1 MNVPVRRLRARA
13 RPPSRPDVAILTKH
27 QAFIRALACIACGKP
42 APSEC
47 AHIGMHDAMG
57 LRPKDRYLVPL
68 CGPATVW
75 QDSLPQPQA
84 LPRRDSLLGNARHRP
99 ARDLASRLWRVSGDV
114 PAGVGIMTR
123 TRQAIAAA
131 DAAEEVSSQRRA
143 EPARWRLAARL
154 RPRATAQGRAD
165 SEPGCLCEQG

>member
-13 RPPSRPDVAILTKH
+13 RSPSRPDVAILTKH

-47 AHIGMHDAMG
+47 ADIGMHDGMG
-57 LRPKDRYLVPL
+57 LPPRDRYLVPL
-68 CGPATVW
+68 CGPATIW
-75 QDSLPQPQA
+75 QDCCHSRKHYLGATRFWAA
-84 LPRRDSLLGNARHRP
+84 LGIDP
-99 ARDLASRLWRVSGDV
+99 RDLASRLWRVSGDV

-165 SEPGCLCEQG
+165 SEPRRLCEQG